1 MADNR
6 SFLGTGVA
14 FPVAVGPHGG
24 LSLSSGERSI
34 AQSIWL
40 ILSTAPGERVMNP
53 EFGCGIQSRVFAPNS
68 AATHAELAHHV
79 EEALLRFE
87 PRIDVLDVR
96 VTGEGDLANVALIA
110 IDYRVRD
117 NNTLGNVVYPFYIT
131 EGFARTGR

>member
-6 SFLGTGVA
+6 SFLGTGLA

-24 LSLSSGERSI
+24 LSLASGERSI

-40 ILSTAPGERVMNP
+40 ILSTAPGERVMHP
-53 EFGCGIQSRVFAPNS
+53 EFGCGIQTQVFAPNS

-79 EEALLRFE
+79 EESLLRFE

-96 VTGEGDLANVALIA
+96 VTGEGDLDNVALIA
-110 IDYRVRD
+110 VDYWVRD